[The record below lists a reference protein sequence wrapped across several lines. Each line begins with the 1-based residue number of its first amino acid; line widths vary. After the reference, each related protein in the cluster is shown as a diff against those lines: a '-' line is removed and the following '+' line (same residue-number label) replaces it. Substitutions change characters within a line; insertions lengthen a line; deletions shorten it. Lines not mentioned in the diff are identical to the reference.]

1 MPSHCLLDFVVAILC
16 ILLRTQSG
24 ACIQGSEP
32 YIHKIDS
39 CSCLRSAASR
49 TQIGNFSECIL
60 PWVAAAHLRT
70 GQEATLF
77 VLRLTNRGV

>member
-32 YIHKIDS
+32 YIHKIVLLLMLAFCCKPNPNRQLFRVHTAMGRC
-39 CSCLRSAASR
+39 CSLANRSGSNSLR
-49 TQIGNFSECIL
+49 FSTDE
-60 PWVAAAHLRT
+60 
-70 GQEATLF
+70 
-77 VLRLTNRGV
+77 